1 MGIYIKVLIRVIL
14 FSFRLLGL
22 FLVLRLLGLL
32 LGLLGLAIF
41 KYGLNEH
48 CGVEDHTLGYP
59 TMCSNKPITSPE
71 PSNSEKIM
79 IVLLGLLFFRVLFR
93 VTRVNYS

>member
-1 MGIYIKVLIRVIL
+1 MIIRVI
-14 FSFRLLGL
+14 F
-22 FLVLRLLGLL
+22 VLEFLGLL

-41 KYGLNEH
+41 LNAYNEH

-59 TMCSNKPITSPE
+59 TMCSNEPITSPE

-79 IVLLGLLFFRVLFR
+79 IGLLGLIFFRVIFR